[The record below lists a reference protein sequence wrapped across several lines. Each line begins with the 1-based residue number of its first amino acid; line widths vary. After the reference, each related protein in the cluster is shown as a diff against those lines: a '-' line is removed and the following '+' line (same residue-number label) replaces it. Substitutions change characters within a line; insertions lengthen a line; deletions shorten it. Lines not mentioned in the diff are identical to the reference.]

1 MTDISICNKKRYV
14 SDRIDCIN
22 SLLKNKY
29 IVIEDKKIKELKDL
43 DVSQFEDLRKI
54 NNTIRKL
61 IGKEVYDK
69 FHPKY

>member
-1 MTDISICNKKRYV
+1 M
-14 SDRIDCIN
+14 
-22 SLLKNKY
+22 
-29 IVIEDKKIKELKDL
+29 IEDQKIKELKDL